1 MRLDQS
7 YARFQHWGSSG
18 GTSEKQGEIY
28 FLHEQAVVD
37 AVKSIS

>member
-1 MRLDQS
+1 MRLDQL
-7 YARFQHWGSSG
+7 YVRFQHWGSSG
-18 GTSEKQGEIY
+18 STSENQGEIH